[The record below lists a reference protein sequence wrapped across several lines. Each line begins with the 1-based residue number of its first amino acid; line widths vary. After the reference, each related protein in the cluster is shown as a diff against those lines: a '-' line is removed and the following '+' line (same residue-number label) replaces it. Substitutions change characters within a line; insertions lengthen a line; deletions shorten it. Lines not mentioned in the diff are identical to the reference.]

1 MVYHTATDGARDIVA
16 QAHAILVGVDDVDGF
31 PKWPHAAAEIAHLAD
46 TLALVGVAKTQH
58 ILLSGPAVTKS
69 AVESR
74 LRKLVKAMA
83 AGDDLWVA
91 WCGPSFVVDGQTFLA
106 TADTL
111 DDDREATAVQLSD
124 WVQAAD
130 RAGVQAR
137 WLVDAPEFG
146 DDDGLADAENMACL
160 RSHGPGEVSHAAN
173 RRRLWLQALGDTLR
187 GNGPPAPEQRLTA
200 GEVNAWLTAELPRVV
215 RKHITEPA
223 TQTPVRLG
231 NEAISFP
238 VAVAVEAKPKAK
250 LSLKQLKRLVFR
262 GERPAKIK
270 DLSGYQKNY
279 RLPDANTPSA
289 QKWLFRLAFPDIQ
302 ADLDEKFNAIREDL
316 GYKRKD
322 LECALGS
329 DGFGFIRTPTF
340 DYAVSVALDSADP
353 TTFSWRREL
362 SQFAKADVLNKP
374 GLRKVF
380 PDALDIL
387 EFHFDQLIDIEELV
401 DRVED
406 NKPAG
411 VKIRVGSDASY
422 CEVTVAGFAG
432 KVRVEKS
439 LLRIDG
445 PSGPASLV
453 DQFFA
458 FQAQFGGKKG
468 LPAIK

>member
-1 MVYHTATDGARDIVA
+1 MA
-16 QAHAILVGVDDVDGF
+16 QAHAILVGIDDVDGF
-31 PKWPHAAAEIAHLAD
+31 PKWPHAAAEVGHLAD
-46 TLALVGVAKTQH
+46 TLALVGVAKAQQ
-58 ILLSGPAVTKS
+58 IVLAGPAATKS

-74 LRKLVKAMA
+74 LRKLLKTLA

-124 WVQAAD
+124 WVQAVD
-130 RAGVQAR
+130 RAGAEVR
-137 WLVDAPEFG
+137 WLIDVPEYG
-146 DDDGLADAENMACL
+146 DDDGLADAEKMACL
-160 RSHGPGEVSHAAN
+160 RSHVPGEVSHAAN
-173 RRRLWLQALGDTLR
+173 RRRLWLQTLGDLLR
-187 GNGPPAPEQRLTA
+187 GNGPPAPEQRLSA
-200 GEVNAWLTAELPRVV
+200 ADVNAWLVAELPRVV

-223 TQTPVRLG
+223 PQTPALLG
-231 NEAISFP
+231 HTQMMFP
-238 VAVAVEAKPKAK
+238 VAVATPVKPKAK

-262 GERPAKIK
+262 GERSAKIR

-289 QKWLFRLAFPDIQ
+289 QKWLHRLAFPDIQ

-316 GYKRKD
+316 GFKRKD
-322 LECALGS
+322 LECVLEP
-329 DGFGFIRTPTF
+329 DGFGFIRTPAF
-340 DYAVSVALDSADP
+340 DYAVSVTLDAADP
-353 TTFSWRREL
+353 TMFSWRREL
-362 SQFAKADVLNKP
+362 SQFAKADLLNKP
-374 GLRKVF
+374 ALRKVF
-380 PDALDIL
+380 PDALETL
-387 EFHFDQLIDIEELV
+387 EFHFDQVIDIEELV

-411 VKIRVGSDASY
+411 VKIRVGGDASY

-445 PSGPASLV
+445 PSGLGPASLV
-453 DQFFA
+453 EQFFA

>member
-1 MVYHTATDGARDIVA
+1 VA
-16 QAHAILVGVDDVDGF
+16 QAHAILVGVEDVDGF
-31 PKWPHAAAEIAHLAD
+31 PKWPHAAAETGHLAD
-46 TLALVGVAKTQH
+46 TLALVGVAKAQH
-58 ILLSGPAVTKS
+58 IVLTGPAATKS

-74 LRKLVKAMA
+74 LRKLLKTLA

-111 DDDREATAVQLSD
+111 EDDREATAVQLSD
-124 WVQAAD
+124 WVQSVD
-130 RAGVQAR
+130 RAGAVTR
-137 WLVDAPEFG
+137 WLIDVPDFG
-146 DDDGLADAENMACL
+146 DDDGLADVEKMVCL
-160 RSHGPGEVSHAAN
+160 RSHAPGEVSHAAN
-173 RRRLWLQALGDTLR
+173 RRRLWLQALGDALR
-187 GNGPPAPEQRLTA
+187 GNGPPAPEQRLSA
-200 GEVNAWLTAELPRVV
+200 GEVNAWLIAELPRVV

-223 TQTPVRLG
+223 PQSPAILG
-231 NEAISFP
+231 RAEIEFP
-238 VAVAVEAKPKAK
+238 VAVATPAKPKAK

-262 GERPAKIK
+262 GERSAKIRE
-270 DLSGYQKNY
+270 LSGYQKNY

-289 QKWLFRLAFPDIQ
+289 QKWLYRLAFPDIQ

-316 GYKRKD
+316 GFKRKD
-322 LECALGS
+322 LECVLEP
-329 DGFGFIRTPTF
+329 DGFGFIRTPAF
-340 DYAVSVALDSADP
+340 DYAVSVTLDSADP

-362 SQFAKADVLNKP
+362 SQFAKADLLNKP
-374 GLRKVF
+374 ALRKVF
-380 PDALDIL
+380 PDALDSL

-411 VKIRVGSDASY
+411 VKIRVGGDASY

-445 PSGPASLV
+445 PSGLGPASLV
-453 DQFFA
+453 EQFFA